1 MDRWNTLNLELIIC
15 PYWANVLCVMR
26 IYSPA
31 GGKEYYSQMSMSP
44 DTGTSTQI
52 KSISPTSS
60 SFLCRCTVIVRLNFW
75 WRSSLKVWSSHSLHF
90 SPPWSS
96 IQGTQIFL
104 VSLDSQLLLLYL
116 QQPTGPQMSPQ
127 RPLGDSLGQEAEQT
141 EDFTSTCFCL
151 WGITGFHLLMC
162 SVMKKRCLKYFS
174 QVLGVTGRRLIVF
187 LVTPYRTE
195 ANMFIT
201 RF

>member
-60 SFLCRCTVIVRLNFW
+60 SFLCRCTVIVMLNFW

-116 QQPTGPQMSPQ
+116 QQPTGAPNESPTPTW
-127 RPLGDSLGQEAEQT
+127 RLPRSGSWANRGLHFNLFLSLRNHWLSLTDVQCHEKAM
-141 EDFTSTCFCL
+141 FKIFFP
-151 WGITGFHLLMC
+151 GFGC
-162 SVMKKRCLKYFS
+162 DRKETNCVPGYS
-174 QVLGVTGRRLIVF
+174 I
-187 LVTPYRTE
+187 
-195 ANMFIT
+195 
-201 RF
+201 